1 MSRLHSEEA
10 DRAYSEDAIR
20 EVCEDFDASLEAA
33 ANGSVA
39 ARYAAV
45 PSWWALESAP
55 QRPSGPSAAVPS
67 WCIDARTARRLLSE
81 IRATGSGS
89 ER

>member
-1 MSRLHSEEA
+1 MSRFRDHEA
-10 DRAYSEDAIR
+10 DRDYTEGVIR

-39 ARYAAV
+39 SRYAAV
-45 PSWWALESAP
+45 PSWWARPSAP
-55 QRPSGPSAAVPS
+55 VPS
-67 WCIDARTARRLLSE
+67 WCIDAQTARRLLSE
-81 IRATGSGS
+81 IRATDSGS

>member
-1 MSRLHSEEA
+1 MSRFRDEEA
-10 DRAYSEDAIR
+10 DRSYTEGVIR
-20 EVCEDFDASLEAA
+20 DVCEDFDASLEAA

-55 QRPSGPSAAVPS
+55 ERPRPSASVPS
-67 WCIDARTARRLLSE
+67 WCIDAQTARRLLSE
-81 IRATGSGS
+81 IRATDSGS

>member
-1 MSRLHSEEA
+1 VSRFRDEEA
-10 DRAYSEDAIR
+10 DRSYSEGVIR
-20 EVCEDFDASLEAA
+20 DVCDDFDASLEAA

-39 ARYAAV
+39 SRYAAV
-45 PSWWALESAP
+45 PSWWALSSESDGPA
-55 QRPSGPSAAVPS
+55 RPTASVPS

-81 IRATGSGS
+81 IRATDSGS